1 MNYMDKTLKL
11 VEQIADGEFKAAKAW
26 VDSEIQA
33 PSWEELDKLAF
44 DKALEEVHA
53 LEEAAG
59 GNA

>member
-26 VDSEIQA
+26 VDEAIQA

-59 GNA
+59 GVY